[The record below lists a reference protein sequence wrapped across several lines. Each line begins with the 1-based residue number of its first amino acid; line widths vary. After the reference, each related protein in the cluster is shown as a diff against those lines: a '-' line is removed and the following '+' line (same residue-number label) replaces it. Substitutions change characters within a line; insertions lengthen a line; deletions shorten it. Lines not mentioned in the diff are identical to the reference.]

1 MEKKRMKRVPVC
13 LSIAG
18 SDPSGGAGIQADL
31 KTFSALGCYGA
42 AAITALTVQDTTG
55 VHRSVAV
62 EAELVYEQAAAVLGD
77 LQPDAVKIGMVANRD
92 TVEAV
97 ARLLGRF
104 RPAFVVLDPIILS
117 SSGRRLL
124 DAAGC
129 EALLRELA
137 PLCSLLT
144 PNLPELEMLTGRAD
158 TPSAAKL
165 LMEKTGCNHVL
176 AKGGH
181 NAGEPVDMLVGREDT
196 YYYPGIR
203 IHTPNTHGTGCTL
216 SSAIAAFMAR
226 GEELPRAVERAKDY
240 VQRGLAA
247 AADLWLGHGHGA
259 INHFYAPSP
268 LLIEENT

>member
-1 MEKKRMKRVPVC
+1 MEKIKRKRVPVC

-55 VHRSVAV
+55 VYRSVEV
-62 EAELVYEQAAAVLGD
+62 EPELVYEQAAAVLGD
-77 LQPDAVKIGMVANRD
+77 LRPDAVKIGMVANRN
-92 TVEAV
+92 TVEAL
-97 ARLLGRF
+97 ARLLHRF
-104 RPAFVVLDPIILS
+104 SPAFVVLDPIILS

-129 EALLRELA
+129 EALLHELA

-144 PNLPELEMLTGRAD
+144 PNLPELEMLTGQTNMQA
-158 TPSAAKL
+158 AAKL
-165 LMEKTGCNHVL
+165 LMKKTGCDHVL

-181 NAGEPVDMLVGREDT
+181 NTDEPDDTLFGRDDT
-196 YYYPGIR
+196 YYYPGR
-203 IHTPNTHGTGCTL
+203 RVLTPNTHGTGCTL

-226 GEELPRAVERAKDY
+226 GGELPQAVGLAKDY
-240 VQRGLAA
+240 VQAGLEAA
-247 AADLWLGHGHGA
+247 AGLWLGHGHGA

-268 LLIEENT
+268 LLIKEKA